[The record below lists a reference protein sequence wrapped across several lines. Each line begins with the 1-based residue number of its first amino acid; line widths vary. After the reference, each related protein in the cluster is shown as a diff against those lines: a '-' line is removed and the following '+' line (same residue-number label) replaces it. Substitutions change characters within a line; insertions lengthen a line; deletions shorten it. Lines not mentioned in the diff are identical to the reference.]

1 MIFRESKLKGAFL
14 IILEPS
20 FDERGSFTRTFC
32 RKEFENYHLIG
43 DYVQNSISENIT
55 KGTLR
60 GMHYQEEPAAETKL
74 IQCLRGAVYDVIID
88 LRPQSPTYCS
98 WESFELTA
106 DKQQLLYVP
115 AGFAHGFLT
124 LADDTALYYMIS
136 EYYSPDLAKGVRYD
150 DPAFGIAWPSS
161 ELIMAEKDRQWPD
174 FKR

>member
-1 MIFRESKLKGAFL
+1 MIFRESRLKGAFL
-14 IILEPS
+14 ISLEPS

-74 IQCLRGAVYDVIID
+74 IQCLHGAVYDVIID
-88 LRPQSPTYCS
+88 LRPQASTYCS

-106 DKQQLLYVP
+106 EKQQLLYVP

-124 LADDTALYYMIS
+124 LVDDTALYYMIS
-136 EYYSPDLAKGVRYD
+136 EYYSPELANGVRYD
-150 DPAFGIAWPSS
+150 DPAFGIKWPDI
-161 ELIMAEKDRQWPD
+161 ELIIVEKDRQWPD

>member
-161 ELIMAEKDRQWPD
+161 ELIIAEKDRQWPD

>member
-1 MIFRESKLKGAFL
+1 MIFRESRLKGAFL
-14 IILEPS
+14 ISLEPS

-88 LRPQSPTYCS
+88 LRPQASTYCS

-106 DKQQLLYVP
+106 EKQQLLYVP

-124 LADDTALYYMIS
+124 LVDDTALYYMIS
-136 EYYSPDLAKGVRYD
+136 EYYSPDLARGVRYD
-150 DPAFGIAWPSS
+150 DPAFGISWPDI
-161 ELIMAEKDRQWPD
+161 EQIIAEKDRQWPD